1 MFSNVLII
9 LGHMAGVDKNSG
21 SRDYM
26 KNCKTPIKSIKISDL
41 YLFPIIMYYCIISR

>member
-9 LGHMAGVDKNSG
+9 LGHIPGIDKNSG

-26 KNCKTPIKSIKISDL
+26 KIVKHQLKV
-41 YLFPIIMYYCIISR
+41 